1 MTPIPFPLV
10 VAGRIESCTSQGE
23 RRELGMAR
31 NVYVIDKRLHANQQD
46 LMQEIRE
53 SRNTPGSFPNEVITV
68 NQNLS
73 MEQICLRVI
82 ARSGGEI
89 GVLRIVCHG
98 NASSL
103 QLGTGVQT
111 PNHVW
116 NFRLLRGHWV
126 GRYPRIELHAC
137 GVASATRLA
146 CTIVDFPDTE
156 TALAQ
161 LATACT
167 RGTANP
173 NSAGHALCQALADSA
188 GIPVVAS
195 YDVQLG
201 PQPSGLEG
209 RIHYFIPAQYFRRDG
224 VNPLAA

>member
-1 MTPIPFPLV
+1 
-10 VAGRIESCTSQGE
+10 
-23 RRELGMAR
+23 MAR
-31 NVYVIDKRLHANQQD
+31 NVYVIDKRIHANQRD

-53 SRNTPGSFPNEVITV
+53 SRNTPGSFFNEVITV
-68 NQNLS
+68 NQNLT

-89 GVLRIVCHG
+89 GVLRIVSHG
-98 NASSL
+98 NASSIE
-103 QLGTGVQT
+103 LGTGAQT

-126 GRYPRIELHAC
+126 GRYPRIELHVC
-137 GVASATRLA
+137 GVASATRLS
-146 CTIVDFPDTE
+146 CTTVDFPDTE

-167 RGTANP
+167 PGTVNP

-209 RIHYFIPAQYFRRDG
+209 RIRYFIPAQYFRRDG